1 LVPEDTPSPV
11 VPDSP
16 RVSPSPSAYR
26 EKNPYTPP
34 PPDYKPPSVL
44 AEHKGLAILF
54 AAISIGFAAY
64 CLSGRHG
71 TRERVAQRPPAA
83 IPAAARASTPDAPKT
98 ADPKGAVQPI
108 YIETLPEKDAR

>member
-1 LVPEDTPSPV
+1 MPEDTPSPA

-26 EKNPYTPP
+26 EENPYTPP
-34 PPDYKPPSVL
+34 PPEYKPPSVL
-44 AEHKGLAILF
+44 AEYKGLAILF

-64 CLSGRHG
+64 ALSGPHG
-71 TRERVAQRPPAA
+71 ARARVAQRPPAPA
-83 IPAAARASTPDAPKT
+83 IPAAPHADAPDPAKA

-108 YIETLPEKDAR
+108 YVETLPEKDAR